1 MTYPMVRR
9 SRTGSTVLTSRLST
23 RMRPL
28 VGTSRRLIMRMIVVF
43 PEPDGP
49 MKTQSSPPPT
59 SRLTSSTARTVR
71 PRDAN
76 TLETCSR
83 AIMRL
88 VSLFCGG
95 DGVVLRPDGSQRMAE
110 AADGGVPVTSA
121 GPRASACLAAGL
133 VEGGQRDMSVP
144 SHAKFL
150 IIGAGVH
157 GLSTGYHLARE
168 LRARGTDG
176 GADGLIVDKTGIAAG
191 ASGIACGVIRN
202 NYF

>member
-110 AADGGVPVTSA
+110 AADGGVPVTRA

-133 VEGGQRDMSVP
+133 VEGGATGHERAVACEVLDHRRWGPRPQ
-144 SHAKFL
+144 
-150 IIGAGVH
+150 H
-157 GLSTGYHLARE
+157 GLSSGAR
-168 LRARGTDG
+168 T
-176 GADGLIVDKTGIAAG
+176 AG
-191 ASGIACGVIRN
+191 ARDGRRCRCPDRGQN
-202 NYF
+202 